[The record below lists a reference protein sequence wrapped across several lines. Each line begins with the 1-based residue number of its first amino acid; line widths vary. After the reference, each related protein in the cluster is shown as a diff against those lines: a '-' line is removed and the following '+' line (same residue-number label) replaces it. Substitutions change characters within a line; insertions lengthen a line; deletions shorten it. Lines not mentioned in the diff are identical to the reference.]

1 MYLANWLLGGAWK
14 DKGCL
19 FGRISI
25 RLEENTLGR
34 KRGDNDSS
42 GLEIHGFESS
52 SFSSVDPK
60 HVSNT

>member
-1 MYLANWLLGGAWK
+1 MNLANWLLGGAWK

-19 FGRISI
+19 LGNICI
-25 RLEENTLGR
+25 QLEDDTLGR
-34 KRGDNDSS
+34 KRGDDHSS